1 MYFCLQALRAKI
13 SKVKHKKAKTKE
25 QINDL
30 KKKLKNKE
38 EETENLGLLLKRE
51 QDVVATQQKILQ
63 QYELQQQ
70 AVMTERSELKKI
82 QRKLSELQQ
91 VEVLVKG

>member
-13 SKVKHKKAKTKE
+13 SKVKNKKAKTKE
-25 QINDL
+25 QIKDL

-51 QDVVATQQKILQ
+51 QDVVTTQQKILQ

>member
-13 SKVKHKKAKTKE
+13 SKVKNKKAKTKE

>member
-13 SKVKHKKAKTKE
+13 SKVKNKKAKTKE
-25 QINDL
+25 QIKDL